1 MQRNDPTLKEN
12 IFLKSQIEF
21 NDIKVVPLIR
31 EMSINELIPT
41 TKGNDLRESSGKA
54 WLQSYNKSTAP
65 PSTAQK
71 L

>member
-1 MQRNDPTLKEN
+1 MQSKDSTLKEN
-12 IFLKSQIEF
+12 IFLKSQREF
-21 NDIKVVPLIR
+21 NDLKIMRLIK

-54 WLQSYNKSTAP
+54 WPQSYNKSTAP
-65 PSTAQK
+65 PSTTQK